1 MARDKLI
8 TIRIEGEKREAFNNL
23 AKSQNTDTASLL
35 YDFISGCLD
44 GRIDIS
50 LVTGKGNR
58 LDKLDNRIDSER
70 IDKLETDT
78 QRIDERVGQ
87 ISKKLND
94 WVEAFDDRLT
104 DCDRELSDKITSLEH
119 RLNALAIQ
127 LDSQEIDR
135 IDTDSQ
141 QIDDMKPLLKREK
154 ECSIA
159 TSPLPTGE
167 PSPLPPSPHGEPDQP
182 AIETVTP
189 EVSPSPPS
197 PLGTDAI
204 ASIDGTLESVYTVE
218 AADTVEPDS
227 INELDKGAI
236 EGSEKKIP
244 LPDILIGS
252 QIETVES
259 VCEDKPDAIG
269 TVPGD
274 SDSIGEPCKGMNA
287 AEAFRYVTEKGVEV
301 SEKTLSNW
309 ISKIKHI
316 PMTDKGDKVSEYLI
330 LRDGRYFPNP
340 D

>member
-8 TIRIEGEKREAFNNL
+8 TIRIEGEKRQAFGEL

-78 QRIDERVGQ
+78 QEIGERLDT
-87 ISKKLND
+87 IAKKLND
-94 WVEAFDDRLT
+94 WVIAFDDRLN
-104 DCDRELSDKITSLEH
+104 DCGRELSEKMISLEH
-119 RLNALAIQ
+119 RLSTLSIQ

-141 QIDDMKPLLKREK
+141 QIDRIDTDSQQIDDMEPLLKRER
-154 ECSIA
+154 EASI
-159 TSPLPTGE
+159 TSLIPNGE
-167 PSPLPPSPHGEPDQP
+167 PSPFPT
-182 AIETVTP
+182 IE
-189 EVSPSPPS
+189 
-197 PLGTDAI
+197 
-204 ASIDGTLESVYTVE
+204 
-218 AADTVEPDS
+218 
-227 INELDKGAI
+227 
-236 EGSEKKIP
+236 
-244 LPDILIGS
+244 
-252 QIETVES
+252 ETVES
-259 VCEDKPDAIG
+259 AIDKVEAVTDTVEAVDKVDTDSTIEPVTGAIG
-269 TVPGD
+269 PVPGEG
-274 SDSIGEPCKGMNA
+274 DSIEPGKGEGMNA
-287 AEAFRYVTEKGVEV
+287 AQAFRYLAQKEVKV

-309 ISKIKHI
+309 VKLKEI
-316 PMTDKGDKVSEYLI
+316 PITDKGDKVSEYLI